1 MSKDLQAIK
10 YLNDTCINFLD
21 RTKELYCTVTFTRKR
36 AEILRD
42 NIAEVEQALQRL
54 EAIEKG
60 KNTDIIDNYMA
71 FKNDNAEPSEAL
83 VCLLS
88 IYSFSEDV
96 IYQFEKEYNTVRQ
109 ALLKAQDNARS
120 EEILQKYYQEG
131 ITLDSVRALKEKN
144 AEYKDLEEEIGC
156 PLDVAFKALKN
167 GIYVAEGTFE
177 KYDVRG
183 IELRG
188 LSVISKI
195 CSYAECDFICYYT
208 DYKKTWWLKE
218 DKSE

>member
-71 FKNDNAEPSEAL
+71 FKNDNANPSEAL
-83 VCLLS
+83 KCLER
-88 IYSFSEDV
+88 ID
-96 IYQFEKEYNTVRQ
+96 KEYLTIESKDFDNCFNTIKQ
-109 ALLKAQDNARS
+109 ALLKAQ
-120 EEILQKYYQEG
+120 EQEKENE
-131 ITLDSVRALKEKN
+131 LLKEIIKSLF
-144 AEYKDLEEEIGC
+144 DRGC
-156 PLDVAFKALKN
+156 PLHQYTDKEGVLTIEVDSECSIMRI
-167 GIYVAEGTFE
+167 GIYKGV
-177 KYDVRG
+177 D
-183 IELRG
+183 L
-188 LSVISKI
+188 
-195 CSYAECDFICYYT
+195 D
-208 DYKKTWWLKE
+208 KTLKE
-218 DKSE
+218 VLK